1 ERDVRPMGRDTTG
14 VQGMK
19 LRAGDEVIAVEIAR
33 DDQDLLVVT
42 ENGFG
47 KRTRVE
53 EYPAKGRGTMGV
65 LTIRYTQARGRLAGA
80 MIVKDGYDLMLISH
94 DGTVIRT
101 AAEGISRMGRA
112 TQGVRLMNL
121 REGDRVSAI
130 ARVTEPQGAAAA
142 EDGEAP
148 DLDAEPSLDDDADGE
163 VDGNGSGG

>member
-1 ERDVRPMGRDTTG
+1 
-14 VQGMK
+14 
-19 LRAGDEVIAVEIAR
+19 
-33 DDQDLLVVT
+33 VT

-65 LTIRYTQARGRLAGA
+65 LTVRYTEARGRLAGA

-112 TQGVRLMNL
+112 TQGVRVMNL
-121 REGDRVSAI
+121 RDGDSVSAI
-130 ARVTEPQGAAAA
+130 ARVTEPQGAAV
-142 EDGEAP
+142 DDSGEPVEPAP
-148 DLDAEPSLDDDADGE
+148 GDELPDESAGE
-163 VDGNGSGG
+163 QPETEA